1 MEVAQAFKAFEPL
14 ALRFSADRAL
24 ALLFFLA
31 FTWASFVG
39 LALSF
44 SLALAFPL
52 ALSLGLSLSLGSDLP
67 FDFFWLGI
75 FGVSSR
81 SLGDNSVPRQLAW
94 PHQQGYSA
102 FSFLV

>member
-14 ALRFSADRAL
+14 ALRLSADRAL

-31 FTWASFVG
+31 FTWASVVG
-39 LALSF
+39 
-44 SLALAFPL
+44 LALAFPLALSL

>member
-1 MEVAQAFKAFEPL
+1 MLRWGAQAFEPL
-14 ALRFSADRAL
+14 ALLFSA
-24 ALLFFLA
+24 
-31 FTWASFVG
+31 G
-39 LALSF
+39 LDVALSF
-44 SLALAFPL
+44 DLPATLFFTLSLAFLSDLAFDF
-52 ALSLGLSLSLGSDLP
+52 S

-75 FGVSSR
+75 LGVSSR